1 MLTID
6 GRVPAA
12 TLSLTISG
20 LSGCFSGASVS
31 LNGSF
36 TMPRRIYTPMPGVT
50 ITVCDE
56 WQYSDTFTDAGG
68 ITRTRVINVIR
79 GTGNAYVP
87 AMTTAT
93 YADASL
99 FPSTG
104 VVGIRYI
111 ETATGDSYTWRA
123 SSGYVLVDVWSIAAY
138 GFYQN
143 LPFDPYD
150 RNDVFEGF
158 SLAQCCESVAVISNS
173 ICGMG
178 TATITWDL

>member
-1 MLTID
+1 
-6 GRVPAA
+6 
-12 TLSLTISG
+12 
-20 LSGCFSGASVS
+20 
-31 LNGSF
+31 
-36 TMPRRIYTPMPGVT
+36 MPGVT

-158 SLAQCCESVAVISNS
+158 SLAQCCESFAVVSNS
-173 ICGMG
+173 ICGGG